1 MIRTTNSCCGNEAGL
16 VEKFIGTAYDVVKT
30 VYDNL
35 GELQFIYDFL
45 NKYGVLIVVDSAT
58 EMKALPVT
66 AKYTRIYFTSNAG
79 ERIYTDY
86 LYVEGDRTGII
97 PNDPTATGSWIV
109 VGTSNSGS
117 GSGSPSVGYIPF
129 LYNNGSAVGGET
141 EIVVPDGAVGV
152 PMIVVEGFI
161 QTVGYG
167 FEFDVST
174 STVTLA
180 QPLELGDEVLLL
192 LSGSPAVPDKPN
204 VSDWVV
210 INWPYN
216 YGVAVGGESLID
228 IPYTFQSVPAVF
240 KNGLRL
246 YPGLT
251 TQSYTIDADNQRIF
265 MTEPLVTNDRVIIQI
280 GGEYETLTI
289 SDRTKQEI
297 ARGFNLTDAQVILDN
312 DVVSTLNGKVVVYAI
327 AQQKSYKLPT
337 IPTNVHIVSI
347 TGNKL
352 IYSPGNVEVTLLPI
366 TIIS

>member
-1 MIRTTNSCCGNEAGL
+1 MRYARVYTFSNT
-16 VEKFIGTAYDVVKT
+16 VV
-30 VYDNL
+30 
-35 GELQFIYDFL
+35 
-45 NKYGVLIVVDSAT
+45 YG
-58 EMKALPVT
+58 
-66 AKYTRIYFTSNAG
+66 
-79 ERIYTDY
+79 YTDY
-86 LYVEGDRTGII
+86 LYVEGNNSGVI
-97 PNDPTATGSWIV
+97 PNDPDATGTWV
-109 VGTSNSGS
+109 VVASSSTSGDSG
-117 GSGSPSVGYIPF
+117 GGNAYIP
-129 LYNNGSAVGGET
+129 YVYAHGSALGGET
-141 EIVVPDGAVGV
+141 TIAVPNGTVGV

-216 YGVAVGGESLID
+216 YGAAVGGESLID

-312 DVVSTLNGKVVVYAI
+312 DVVSTLNDKVVVYAI
-327 AQQKSYKLPT
+327 AQQKSYKLPAL
-337 IPTNVHIVSI
+337 PTNVHIVSI

-366 TIIS
+366 NIIS